1 MKKRVFPC
9 LLVVAV
15 ALLPLHAPAGF
26 SQAQRTTRAAQT
38 GLKTG
43 FYFTVDTCRA
53 CYYTNWQAE
62 TVRLF
67 KQNALPVTIYEGKE
81 IETRTEKFAPVK
93 LFPKQGLWSD
103 LIWVGPFESEKAAT
117 DALDKFPGVLSFI
130 QRKRS
135 KQEGRAADAGWP
147 VSDTEKVT
155 RTSGNDYKYGF
166 FFIKGYRLFP

>member
-9 LLVVAV
+9 LLIVVV

-81 IETRTEKFAPVK
+81 IETRTEKFAPVNY
-93 LFPKQGLWSD
+93 SRSRD
-103 LIWVGPFESEKAAT
+103 C
-117 DALDKFPGVLSFI
+117 GVI
-130 QRKRS
+130 
-135 KQEGRAADAGWP
+135 
-147 VSDTEKVT
+147 
-155 RTSGNDYKYGF
+155 
-166 FFIKGYRLFP
+166 